1 MISVHVFGLVTSKDE
16 SKKKIKFKNVVILL
30 LFAVLHTIAYLYL
43 KGTYKTNSTM
53 RNIFYIFLHSI

>member
-1 MISVHVFGLVTSKDE
+1 MMISVHVFGLVTSKDE

-43 KGTYKTNSTM
+43 KGT
-53 RNIFYIFLHSI
+53 